1 MDYKNICI
9 NCMHEKKNGQNVCSH
24 CGFDIRTY
32 VIPSYVLPPFTV
44 LDGKYLVGRVL
55 GIGGFGITYLAM
67 DLMLEH
73 PVAIKEYYVQ
83 NTMYR
88 NVSESSHITL
98 ACASFP
104 QEKLYKVN
112 REKFEKEA
120 KTLASLSDLPG
131 IVRVTDF
138 FLEFNTAYIV
148 MEYLSGRTLKKYVQ
162 GRQRLSL
169 GETRKMLNPIMSSL
183 QYVHSRNILH
193 RDISPDNMKVL
204 DTGIERGQ
212 VKLYDFG
219 GARVKTDS
227 RESSKSSV
235 ILKKDGYTPIEQ
247 IAGSDNQGPWT
258 DVYAMAAT
266 IFFCICGEAPVSS
279 NARVAEPDSFK
290 TPSQLG
296 VEIDKKVEA
305 VLLKGMA
312 VRAQDRYQSMR
323 EFQEALENAGWGLEP
338 KPREKVWPFVLAG
351 CLIGAAG
358 LLLLTAGILQSTKS
372 RTRTVQVAETEIMQE
387 TGVEAE
393 PGLKKGF

>member
-9 NCMHEKKNGQNVCSH
+9 NCMHEKKDGQNVCSH
-24 CGFDIRTY
+24 CGFDMRTY
-32 VIPSYVLPPFTV
+32 VIPSYVLPPFTI
-44 LDGKYLVGRVL
+44 LNGKYLVGKVQ

-83 NTMYR
+83 SSMYR
-88 NVSESSHITL
+88 NISESSHITL
-98 ACASFP
+98 SCASFP
-104 QEKLYKVN
+104 QEKIYKIN

-148 MEYLSGRTLKKYVQ
+148 MEYLSGRTLKQYVM

-169 GETRKMLNPIMSSL
+169 KETREMLNPIMTSL
-183 QYVHSRNILH
+183 QYVHDRNILH

-204 DTGIERGQ
+204 DSGLARGQ

-219 GARVKTDS
+219 GARQE
-227 RESSKSSV
+227 RAPGEGSKSAV

-247 IAGSDNQGPWT
+247 IAGTQNQGPWT

-266 IFFCICGEAPVSS
+266 IYYCICGKPPASS
-279 NARVAEPDSFK
+279 NARVAESDSFQ
-290 TPSQLG
+290 TPGQLG
-296 VEIDKKVEA
+296 VPIDKKVEA
-305 VLLKGMA
+305 VLLKALA
-312 VRAQDRYQSMR
+312 VQPQDRYQSMK
-323 EFQEALENAGWGLEP
+323 EFQAALENAGWGNEP
-338 KPREKVWPFVLAG
+338 RPKEKIWPFIVSG
-351 CLIGAAG
+351 CLIAAAG
-358 LLLLTAGILQSTKS
+358 IILLAAELLQSRGGDAGTA
-372 RTRTVQVAETEIMQE
+372 VVIETEAGTE
-387 TGVEAE
+387 TG
-393 PGLKKGF
+393 